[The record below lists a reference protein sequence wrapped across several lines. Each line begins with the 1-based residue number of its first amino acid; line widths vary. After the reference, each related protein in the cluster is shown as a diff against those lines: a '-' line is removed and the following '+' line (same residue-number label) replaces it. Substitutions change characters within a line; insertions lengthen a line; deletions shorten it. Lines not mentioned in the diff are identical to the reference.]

1 MADVRTRQGVL
12 HFEGF
17 VLNPRTGE
25 LCQDGGKAVRL
36 PEQPFRILLL
46 LVEHP
51 REVVTREELRKRLWP
66 NDTIVEFEHS
76 IGAAMN
82 RLRQALGDSADNP
95 HYIETLPRRGYRW
108 NVPVEWVEPRSA
120 GEQVV
125 TPAQNGT
132 PTESLIGRKIS
143 HYRVLELLGGGG
155 MGIVYKAED
164 IKLGRRVAL
173 KFLPGEL
180 VSNAIA
186 LQRFDREAQA
196 ASALDHP
203 NICSVYEFG
212 EHEGQPFIVMQ
223 LLDGQT
229 LRERLEEG
237 KPVAFSELL
246 DLAIQVAEGLNAAHE
261 NGIVHRDIKPANIFI
276 TKRGEAKILDFGL
289 AKKAPDLGRNE
300 LADVTAQSALTVK
313 EHLTNPGT
321 TIGTVAYMS
330 PEQALGKELD
340 ARTDLFSFGVVLYE
354 MATCSL
360 PFRGDTS
367 AAVFDA
373 ILHQAPVAPVELN
386 PGLPPKLEEIIQKA
400 LEKDRDLRYQS
411 AAALRSDLQR
421 LRTDSAS
428 APIRS
433 TAQAQRSLQRAGGA
447 ALQRAR
453 KVGAVAT
460 LCTLLAAIGMWFNRA
475 PALPTVVGTAQI
487 TNDGRQKRT
496 LVTDGSR
503 LYFPTEGSLA
513 QVASTG
519 GETAQIAR
527 PFTVGDIEDISPVR
541 SELLLTEG
549 GLGSKL
555 DYPLW
560 IVPIP
565 AGAARRIGDV
575 LAHAGCWM
583 ADGKT
588 IIYAYARDLYAIG
601 VDGIGKRKLVSTP
614 GFAFHLRLSPDGQ
627 RIRFT
632 VADFS
637 HNASSLWEVQADGTR
652 LRRLL
657 PASGD
662 ETSGNWSPDGRYY
675 FFESQG
681 NIWVMSQPRF
691 TLGNWTTAP
700 TQLTTGL
707 LNFAS
712 PLPSLD
718 SKKLFVVGQQRRGE
732 LVRYDLK
739 SQQIVPFLSGVSA
752 SEVDFSRDGKW
763 VAYVQY
769 PESTLWRSKA
779 DGSERTQ
786 LTFPPVEAHEPRW
799 SPAGDQIA
807 FVDSQPGRPWR
818 ILLIPATGGNWRAAM
833 PEEESAAVDPTW
845 FPDNHSLLFG
855 RRAGIYR
862 VDLLTHRV
870 SKVAGS
876 DEVSSPRLSPDGS
889 YISAISIDAKKL
901 VLGNLKMGTWS
912 TLTEG
917 ENFGSNNWSHDG
929 KYIYT
934 LNYGLVRGVELSRI
948 KIFDRKKLEIVFS
961 FKDKNIPASSEEWAG
976 WVGSAADNSPLTMWD
991 KSTEDIYALDL
1002 KFP

>member
-1 MADVRTRQGVL
+1 VV

-17 VLNPRTGE
+17 ALDPRTGE

-46 LVEHP
+46 LLEHP

-95 HYIETLPRRGYRW
+95 QYIETLPRRGYRW
-108 NVPVEWVEPRSA
+108 KVPVEWIESSSA
-120 GEQVV
+120 GERVV
-125 TPAQNGT
+125 ASAQNGT
-132 PTESLIGRKIS
+132 PTENLIGRKIS

-155 MGIVYKAED
+155 MGVVYKAED

-173 KFLPGEL
+173 KFLPEEL

-186 LQRFDREAQA
+186 LQRFEREAQA
-196 ASALDHP
+196 ASGLDHV

-223 LLDGQT
+223 LLEGQT

-237 KPVAFSELL
+237 TPLAFSELL

-300 LADVTAQSALTVK
+300 IADVTAQSTLTLK

-321 TIGTVAYMS
+321 TIGTIAYMS

-340 ARTDLFSFGVVLYE
+340 ARTDLFSLGVVLYE
-354 MATCSL
+354 MATGSS
-360 PFRGDTS
+360 PFRGNTS

-373 ILHQAPVAPVELN
+373 ILHKAPVAPVRLN
-386 PGLPPKLEEIIQKA
+386 AGLAPKLEEIIQKA

-421 LRTDSAS
+421 LKRDSES
-428 APIRS
+428 ATIRS
-433 TAQAQRSLQRAGGA
+433 TAHAKRSLQRAGGA

-453 KVGAVAT
+453 KIGVIAT
-460 LCTLLAAIGMWFNRA
+460 ICVLLAAIGLWLNRA
-475 PALPTVVGTAQI
+475 PAPPTVVGTAQI
-487 TNDGRQKRT
+487 TNDGAPEGT
-496 LVTDGSR
+496 PVTDGSR
-503 LYFPTEGSLA
+503 LYFRTGPSLA

-519 GETAQIAR
+519 GDTAVIAT
-527 PFTVGDIEDISPVR
+527 PFNVGGVEDISPTR
-541 SELLLTEG
+541 SELLVSEG
-549 GLGSKL
+549 GLGSNL

-560 IVPIP
+560 IVPVP
-565 AGAARRIGDV
+565 AGAARPIGNV

-583 ADGKT
+583 PDGKT

-601 VDGIGKRKLVSTP
+601 VDGVGKRKLVSTP
-614 GFAFHLRLSPDGQ
+614 GFAFDLRLSPDGQ
-627 RIRFT
+627 RLRFT
-632 VADFS
+632 IADFS
-637 HNASSLWEVQADGTR
+637 HNTFSLWEVQADGTR
-652 LRRLL
+652 LRRLV
-657 PASGD
+657 PPSTN

-675 FFESQG
+675 FFESHG

-691 TLGNWTTAP
+691 AFGNWTTAP
-700 TQLTTGL
+700 TQVTTGL
-707 LNFAS
+707 LKFSS

-718 SKKLFVVGQQRRGE
+718 GKKLFVVGQQRRGE

-739 SQQIVPFLSGVSA
+739 SQQFAPFLSGVSA

-786 LTFPPVEAHEPRW
+786 LTFPPVEAHEPHW

-807 FVDSQPGRPWR
+807 FVDSQPGKPWR
-818 ILLIPATGGNWRAAM
+818 ILLIPTTGGTWRAAM
-833 PEEESAAVDPTW
+833 PEDESGVDPTW

-855 RRAGIYR
+855 KGQFGAGIYR
-862 VDLLTHRV
+862 VNLLTHRV
-870 SKVAGS
+870 LKVAGS
-876 DEVSSPRLSPDGS
+876 DGLFSPRLSPDGS
-889 YISAISIDAKKL
+889 YISAFSADAKKL
-901 VLGNLKMGTWS
+901 VLGNLKTGTWS
-912 TLTEG
+912 TLAEG
-917 ENFGSNNWSHDG
+917 NFSFNNWSHDG

-934 LNYGLVRGVELSRI
+934 LNGLGPARGWELSRI
-948 KIFDRKKLEIVFS
+948 KISDRKKLEAVFS
-961 FKDKNIPASSEEWAG
+961 LKDKNIPLSSDADG
-976 WVGSAADNSPLTMWD
+976 WFQWIGPGADNSPLVMRD
-991 KSTEDIYALDL
+991 KSTADIYALDL
-1002 KFP
+1002 QFP

>member
-1 MADVRTRQGVL
+1 M
-12 HFEGF
+12 
-17 VLNPRTGE
+17 
-25 LCQDGGKAVRL
+25 
-36 PEQPFRILLL
+36 
-46 LVEHP
+46 
-51 REVVTREELRKRLWP
+51 
-66 NDTIVEFEHS
+66 
-76 IGAAMN
+76 
-82 RLRQALGDSADNP
+82 
-95 HYIETLPRRGYRW
+95 
-108 NVPVEWVEPRSA
+108 
-120 GEQVV
+120 
-125 TPAQNGT
+125 
-132 PTESLIGRKIS
+132 
-143 HYRVLELLGGGG
+143 
-155 MGIVYKAED
+155 
-164 IKLGRRVAL
+164 
-173 KFLPGEL
+173 
-180 VSNAIA
+180 
-186 LQRFDREAQA
+186 
-196 ASALDHP
+196 
-203 NICSVYEFG
+203 
-212 EHEGQPFIVMQ
+212 
-223 LLDGQT
+223 
-229 LRERLEEG
+229 RERLEEG
-237 KPVAFSELL
+237 TFLAFGELL
-246 DLAIQVAEGLNAAHE
+246 DLAFQVAEGLNAAHE

-300 LADVTAQSALTVK
+300 IADVTVQSTLTLK
-313 EHLTNPGT
+313 QHLTNPGT

-340 ARTDLFSFGVVLYE
+340 ARTDLFSLGVVLYE
-354 MATCSL
+354 MATGSQ

-373 ILHQAPVAPVELN
+373 ILHQAPVTPVELN

-421 LRTDSAS
+421 LKKDSES
-428 APIRS
+428 ATIRS
-433 TAQAQRSLQRAGGA
+433 TAYAQRSLKRVGGA

-460 LCTLLAAIGMWFNRA
+460 LCVLLAAIGMWFNRA

-496 LVTDGSR
+496 PVTDGSR

-519 GETAQIAR
+519 GETAEIAR
-527 PFTVGDIEDISPVR
+527 PFTVGDIQDISKAR

-565 AGAARRIGDV
+565 AGAARPIGDV

-583 ADGKT
+583 PDGKT
-588 IIYAYARDLYAIG
+588 IIYAYARDLYVIG

-637 HNASSLWEVQADGTR
+637 HNASSVWEVLADGTR

-657 PASGD
+657 PASRD
-662 ETSGNWSPDGRYY
+662 ETSGNWSPDGHYY
-675 FFESQG
+675 FFESHG

-691 TLGNWTTAP
+691 TFGNWTTAP
-700 TQLTTGL
+700 KQLTTGL

-718 SKKLFVVGQQRRGE
+718 GKKLFVVGQQRRGE

-739 SQQIVPFLSGVSA
+739 SQQIAPFLSGVSA
-752 SEVDFSRDGKW
+752 SEVDFSQDGKW
-763 VAYVQY
+763 VAYVQF

-786 LTFPPVEAHEPRW
+786 LTFPPVDAHEPHW
-799 SPAGDQIA
+799 SPASDQIA
-807 FVDSQPGRPWR
+807 FVDAQPGKPWR
-818 ILLIPATGGNWRAAM
+818 ILLISATGGNWRAAM
-833 PEEESAAVDPTW
+833 PKEESAAVDPTW
-845 FPDNHSLLFG
+845 FPDNQSLLFG

-862 VDLLTHRV
+862 VDLLTHQV

-876 DEVSSPRLSPDGS
+876 DGLFSPRLSPDGS

-901 VLGNLKMGTWS
+901 VLGSLKKGTWS

-917 ENFGSNNWSHDG
+917 ENFSSNN
-929 KYIYT
+929 
-934 LNYGLVRGVELSRI
+934 
-948 KIFDRKKLEIVFS
+948 
-961 FKDKNIPASSEEWAG
+961 
-976 WVGSAADNSPLTMWD
+976 
-991 KSTEDIYALDL
+991 
-1002 KFP
+1002 